1 MTENHKKIAKNTII
15 LYLRML
21 FIALL
26 SFYTVRIVLDAL
38 GVEDYGIYNVVAGV
52 VALSSF
58 IPTALSSATQRYF
71 SFALGEKNQSKLT
84 FV

>member
-71 SFALGEKNQSKLT
+71 SFA
-84 FV
+84 

>member
-1 MTENHKKIAKNTII
+1 
-15 LYLRML
+15 ML

-38 GVEDYGIYNVVAGV
+38 GVEDYGIYNVVAGI

-58 IPTALSSATQRYF
+58 IPSALSSATQRYF
-71 SFALGEKNQSKLT
+71 SFALGEKKSK
-84 FV
+84 